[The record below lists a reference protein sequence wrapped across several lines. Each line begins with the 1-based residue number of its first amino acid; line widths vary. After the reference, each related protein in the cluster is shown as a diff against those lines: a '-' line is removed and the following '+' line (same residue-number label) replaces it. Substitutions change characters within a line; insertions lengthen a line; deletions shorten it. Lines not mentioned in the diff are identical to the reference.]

1 MAYEPY
7 IRLGAFFIILIAM
20 GVAETLWPRRVLDA
34 PKAKRWFSNVGISFV
49 SAGLVRLLLPLVP
62 TVLAL
67 YCTEQGWGLLNI
79 LEVPYWFAFILSVL
93 ILDMLIYGQHVAF
106 HYYPIL
112 WRLHRMHHADIN
124 IDASTGIR
132 FHPIEIFLSMVIK
145 LVSILV
151 LGPPA
156 SAVLTFEVLL
166 NGSAMFNHANVFI
179 PIRTD
184 ATLRQFLVTPDM
196 HRVHHSTHRREYNT
210 NYGFCFPWWDRMFKT
225 YTAQPA
231 EGHTGMKIGLNIFR
245 DSRYHGLFSML
256 RIPFL

>member
-1 MAYEPY
+1 
-7 IRLGAFFIILIAM
+7 
-20 GVAETLWPRRVLDA
+20 
-34 PKAKRWFSNVGISFV
+34 
-49 SAGLVRLLLPLVP
+49 
-62 TVLAL
+62 
-67 YCTEQGWGLLNI
+67 
-79 LEVPYWFAFILSVL
+79 
-93 ILDMLIYGQHVAF
+93 
-106 HYYPIL
+106 
-112 WRLHRMHHADIN
+112 
-124 IDASTGIR
+124 
-132 FHPIEIFLSMVIK
+132 
-145 LVSILV
+145 
-151 LGPPA
+151 
-156 SAVLTFEVLL
+156 LTFEVLL

>member
-20 GVAETLWPRRVLDA
+20 GIAETLWPRRVLDA

-49 SAGLVRLLLPLVP
+49 SSGLVRVLLPLVP

-67 YCTEQGWGLLNI
+67 YCTDQGWGLFNMIQLPFG
-79 LEVPYWFAFILSVL
+79 VSFILSVL

-106 HYYPIL
+106 HHYPIL

-132 FHPIEIFLSMVIK
+132 FHPIEIFLSMIIK
-145 LVSILV
+145 LLSILA

-156 SAVLTFEVLL
+156 SAVLTFEILL

-179 PIRTD
+179 PIKSD
-184 ATLRQFLVTPDM
+184 ATLRLFLVTPDM